1 MAIYQFLIATQFSY
15 TKGLGMLTDE
25 QGNPT
30 AHIVGLFNRTIQ
42 FLEAGI
48 RPVWVF
54 DGKPPILKNNTLNK
68 RKKLKEDAKE
78 IVESAREELKQR
90 RKSSSP
96 KSTQRKKFVRFQAE
110 THEAENRQRARL
122 IELYGITVPKFQ
134 SKDFYCEGES
144 EPEEGRSAQRFQ
156 EMDDLVSS
164 LERRGVGIL

>member
-54 DGKPPILKNNTLNK
+54 DGKPPTLKNNTLKK

-78 IVESAREELKQR
+78 IVESAREELKTR

-96 KSTQRKKFVRFQAE
+96 KSTPAKKVCK
-110 THEAENRQRARL
+110 
-122 IELYGITVPKFQ
+122 I
-134 SKDFYCEGES
+134 
-144 EPEEGRSAQRFQ
+144 
-156 EMDDLVSS
+156 SS
-164 LERRGVGIL
+164 